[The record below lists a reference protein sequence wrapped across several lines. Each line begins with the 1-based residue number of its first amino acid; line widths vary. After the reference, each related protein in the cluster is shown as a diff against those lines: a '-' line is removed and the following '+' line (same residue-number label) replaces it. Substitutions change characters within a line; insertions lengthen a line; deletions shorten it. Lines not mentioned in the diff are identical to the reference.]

1 MYKTLFIALLSVFTL
16 NACQSQ
22 NTAEKQYVLPKKE
35 YQQKMAAIE
44 DLQLLDVRTP
54 DEYNAGHIEGAE
66 LINFFDEDFV
76 QQVESRFDKDEP
88 LMLYCRSGNRSAKA
102 TAKLK
107 AVGFKEIYD
116 LKGGYKNWE

>member
-1 MYKTLFIALLSVFTL
+1 MYKTFFISLITIFSL

-22 NTAEKQYVLPKKE
+22 TAPEEEYVLPKQE
-35 YQQKMAAIE
+35 YQEKMAAI
-44 DLQLLDVRTP
+44 DNLQLLDVRTP
-54 DEYNAGHIEGAE
+54 KEYNEGHIEGAE

-76 QQVESRFDKDEP
+76 QQVEANFDKDKP

-107 AVGFKEIYD
+107 AAGFKEIYD
-116 LKGGYKNWE
+116 LRGGYKAWK

>member
-1 MYKTLFIALLSVFTL
+1 MYKTFFISLMTIFSL

-22 NTAEKQYVLPKKE
+22 TAPEEEYVLPKQE
-35 YQQKMAAIE
+35 YQEKMATI
-44 DLQLLDVRTP
+44 DNLQLLDVRTP
-54 DEYNAGHIEGAE
+54 KEYNEGHIEGAE

-76 QQVESRFDKDEP
+76 QQAEANFDKDKP

-107 AVGFKEIYD
+107 AAGFKEIYD
-116 LKGGYKNWE
+116 LRGGYKAWK

>member
-1 MYKTLFIALLSVFTL
+1 MYKTLFIAILSVFTL

-22 NTAEKQYVLPKKE
+22 SAAEEQYVLSKKE
-35 YQQKMAAIE
+35 YQEKMTAIE

-66 LINFFDEDFV
+66 LINFFDDDFV
-76 QQVESRFDKDEP
+76 QQVEARFDKEEP

-116 LKGGYKNWE
+116 LKGGYKTWE

>member
-1 MYKTLFIALLSVFTL
+1 MHKTLFIALLAVFTM

-22 NTAEKQYVLPKKE
+22 TAQENEFVLPKQA
-35 YQQKMAAIE
+35 YQEKMASIDA
-44 DLQLLDVRTP
+44 LQLLDVRTP
-54 DEYNAGHIEGAE
+54 KEYDAGHIEGAE

-76 QQVESRFDKDEP
+76 QQVEGKFDKNEP

-107 AVGFKEIYD
+107 AAGFKEIYD
-116 LKGGYKNWE
+116 LKGGYNIWK

>member
-1 MYKTLFIALLSVFTL
+1 MYKTFFISLITIFSL

-22 NTAEKQYVLPKKE
+22 TAPEEEYVLPKQE
-35 YQQKMAAIE
+35 YQEKMATI
-44 DLQLLDVRTP
+44 DNLQLLDVRTP
-54 DEYNAGHIEGAE
+54 KEYNEGHIEGAE

-76 QQVESRFDKDEP
+76 QQAEANFDKDKP

-107 AVGFKEIYD
+107 AAGFKEIYD
-116 LKGGYKNWE
+116 LRGGYKAWK

>member
-22 NTAEKQYVLPKKE
+22 NTAEEQYVLPQKE
-35 YQQKMAAIE
+35 YQEKMAAIG